1 MGARKVEATLTQC
14 LFATVARLNAE
25 LTTLIVITIGKAT
38 RPRSGRRKLVSGK
51 NVSMMLDST

>member
-38 RPRSGRRKLVSGK
+38 RPRGRPEAGNLEKIV
-51 NVSMMLDST
+51 V